1 MNTRLTTLDL
11 GGWLLLF
18 IMAGMFSIMSAMA
31 LTWISIGS
39 NDIAYSIQK
48 MQNQAEAARAHVA
61 KLEVERDSLLSPYV
75 LGKTAEQLGMSMADP
90 GQIRRLEASRKK

>member
-39 NDIAYSIQK
+39 NDIAYPIEF
-48 MQNQAEAARAHVA
+48 N
-61 KLEVERDSLLSPYV
+61 D
-75 LGKTAEQLGMSMADP
+75 D
-90 GQIRRLEASRKK
+90 